1 MDRDR
6 LPHGREALVDLNLT
20 TKRTI
25 VVPAL
30 LSPRIMRR
38 LIPILLGSLVLS
50 LSILVAP
57 AASWAYPFWA
67 QQNYDNPREATGKIV
82 CANCHLAQKTT
93 QAEVPQSVLPDSVF
107 KAVVKIPYKKDTT
120 EISSDGSDVPLQV
133 GAVVMLPDGFKLA
146 PQDRWSEE
154 IKEETKGVFFTQY
167 SEEKE
172 NILLVGPL
180 PGDNNKEIVFPI
192 LSPDPATDSSIQF
205 GKYSI
210 HVGGNRGRGQILP
223 TGEKTNNNAFT
234 ATEAGTIT
242 SIKSGK
248 NGESDIK
255 LKTDSGKVISETIPA
270 GPTLLVKVDD
280 KVEAGA
286 PLTSDPNS
294 GGFGQLD
301 TEVVLQNPVRIY
313 GLLAFFVA
321 VSLAQ
326 ILLVLKKKQVEKV
339 QASEGI

>member
-167 SEEKE
+167 SDC
-172 NILLVGPL
+172 LL
-180 PGDNNKEIVFPI
+180 
-192 LSPDPATDSSIQF
+192 
-205 GKYSI
+205 Y
-210 HVGGNRGRGQILP
+210 
-223 TGEKTNNNAFT
+223 
-234 ATEAGTIT
+234 
-242 SIKSGK
+242 
-248 NGESDIK
+248 
-255 LKTDSGKVISETIPA
+255 
-270 GPTLLVKVDD
+270 
-280 KVEAGA
+280 
-286 PLTSDPNS
+286 TSDAA
-294 GGFGQLD
+294 D
-301 TEVVLQNPVRIY
+301 E
-313 GLLAFFVA
+313 
-321 VSLAQ
+321 
-326 ILLVLKKKQVEKV
+326 
-339 QASEGI
+339 